1 MKGKESPQNMR
12 KALAQNPN
20 LLRTLIGMGLT
31 LIFLLAYAVYGQ
43 QLKPKFTSMNPIQ
56 SSHKFRLSRK
66 TRFYDAD
73 DNRTIWTWDANLN
86 GINLTWVNL
95 SGEMLS
101 IGSTISISNAAGLY
115 SHPDL
120 GNPDAEDFSCSES
133 CKNDEDHTI
142 NITSETT
149 EIISLTDPD
158 PALRGKGSLF
168 ADSLDEAKE
177 KSDKVLSTNFT
188 PTSVRITVIE
198 QGERDVAPTVT
209 LTQVN
214 EELGDVEQFEIDAAT
229 EFMWALAAVIGC
241 FGMILVPSFTVYW
254 AAQAKQKKLE
264 LKLQNAQTSL
274 EEE

>member
-1 MKGKESPQNMR
+1 MR

-31 LIFLLAYAVYGQ
+31 LIFLLAYAVYGATIETEVYIYESDSIESQ
-43 QLKPKFTSMNPIQ
+43 VTLDSED
-56 SSHKFRLSRK
+56 
-66 TRFYDAD
+66 RFYDAD
-73 DNRTIWTWDANLN
+73 DNRTIWTWDADLN

-101 IGSTISISNAAGLY
+101 IGSTISISNSEGLY

-120 GNPDAEDFSCSES
+120 GNPDADDFSCSES
-133 CKNDEDHTI
+133 CKKDDDHTI
-142 NITSETT
+142 NITSEST
-149 EIISLTDPD
+149 EIIALTDPN

-168 ADSLDEAKE
+168 ADSIDEALE
-177 KSDKVLSTNFT
+177 KSDEILSTNFAQ
-188 PTSVRITVIE
+188 TSVRITVIE
-198 QGERDVAPTVT
+198 QGNRDVAPTVT

-264 LKLQNAQTSL
+264 LKLQVAQNSL

>member
-1 MKGKESPQNMR
+1 MKGRELRQNMR

-31 LIFLLAYAVYGQ
+31 LIFLLAYAVYGATIETEVYIYESDSIESQ
-43 QLKPKFTSMNPIQ
+43 VSLDSED
-56 SSHKFRLSRK
+56 
-66 TRFYDAD
+66 RFYDD
-73 DNRTIWTWDANLN
+73 DANRTIWTWDADLN

-101 IGSTISISNAAGLY
+101 IGSTISISNAEGLY

-133 CKNDEDHTI
+133 CKNDVEHII
-142 NITSETT
+142 NITSDST
-149 EIISLTDPD
+149 EIIALTDPN

-168 ADSLDEAKE
+168 ADSLDEAIE
-177 KSDKVLSTNFT
+177 ESDEILSTNFT

-198 QGERDVAPTVT
+198 EGNRDVAPSVT

-264 LKLQNAQTSL
+264 VKLQDAQISL

>member
-1 MKGKESPQNMR
+1 MR

-31 LIFLLAYAVYGQ
+31 LIFLLAYAVYGATIETEVYIYESNSIESEVT
-43 QLKPKFTSMNPIQ
+43 LDSED
-56 SSHKFRLSRK
+56 
-66 TRFYDAD
+66 RFYNPD
-73 DNRTIWTWDANLN
+73 DNRTIWTWDADLN

-101 IGSTISISNAAGLY
+101 IGSTISISNAEGLY

-120 GNPDAEDFSCSES
+120 GNPDADGFSCSES
-133 CKNDEDHTI
+133 CKKDEDHKI
-142 NITSETT
+142 NITSENT
-149 EIISLTDPD
+149 EIISLTDPN

-168 ADSLDEAKE
+168 ANSIDEALE
-177 KSDKVLSTNFT
+177 KSDEILSTNFT
-188 PTSVRITVIE
+188 QTSVRITVIE
-198 QGERDVAPTVT
+198 EGNRDVAPTVT

-264 LKLQNAQTSL
+264 LKLQVAQNSL

>member
-1 MKGKESPQNMR
+1 MR

-31 LIFLLAYAVYGQ
+31 LIFLLAYAVYGATIETEVYIYESDSIESEVA
-43 QLKPKFTSMNPIQ
+43 LESEN
-56 SSHKFRLSRK
+56 
-66 TRFYDAD
+66 RFYDAD
-73 DNRTIWTWDANLN
+73 DNRTIWTWDADLN
-86 GINLTWVNL
+86 GVNLTWVNL

-101 IGSTISISNAAGLY
+101 IGSTISISNAEGLF

-133 CKNDEDHTI
+133 CRKDVDHTV
-142 NITSETT
+142 NITSEST
-149 EIISLTDPD
+149 EIIALTDPN

-168 ADSLDEAKE
+168 ADSIDEAME
-177 KSDKVLSTNFT
+177 KSDEILSTNFT
-188 PTSVRITVIE
+188 QTSVRITVIE
-198 QGERDVAPTVT
+198 QGNRDVAPTVT

-214 EELGDVEQFEIDAAT
+214 EELDGVEQFEIDAAT

-254 AAQAKQKKLE
+254 AAQAKRKVGTE
-264 LKLQNAQTSL
+264 TPSCP
-274 EEE
+274 

>member
-1 MKGKESPQNMR
+1 MR

-31 LIFLLAYAVYGQ
+31 LIFLLAYAVYGATIETEVYIYESDSIESQ
-43 QLKPKFTSMNPIQ
+43 VPLDSED
-56 SSHKFRLSRK
+56 
-66 TRFYDAD
+66 RFYDSD
-73 DNRTIWTWDANLN
+73 DNRTIWTWDADLN

-101 IGSTISISNAAGLY
+101 IGSTISISNAEGLY

-120 GNPDAEDFSCSES
+120 GNPDADDFSCSES
-133 CKNDEDHTI
+133 CKKDVDHTI
-142 NITSETT
+142 NISSEST
-149 EIISLTDPD
+149 EIIALTDPN

-168 ADSLDEAKE
+168 ADSIDEALE
-177 KSDKVLSTNFT
+177 KSDEILSTNFT
-188 PTSVRITVIE
+188 QTSVRITVIE
-198 QGERDVAPTVT
+198 EGNRDVAPTVT

-264 LKLQNAQTSL
+264 LKLQVAQNSL